1 MKKTFFL
8 VCVINAFAVA
18 VFAGDGTIR
27 RTADPIPGS
36 YLAILDSQSPAALR
50 ADAIAGSAGVQ
61 RGHIY
66 DSALNGFAFRGSEQ
80 AAAALSRNPNVI
92 AVYEDGRTYGGIS
105 QFNPSPGLDR
115 IDQVALPLNAQYTYY
130 YTGAGV
136 RLYIVD
142 TGVNNVSDL
151 SGRIV
156 ENVNFVP
163 DGRGPA
169 DCNGHGTPVAS
180 IAAGTTY
187 GVAKSAEIA
196 NVRVLSCTGG
206 GTWTDFIAGFNYI
219 RQQKINNPGRRMVAN
234 ASIWGG
240 AYAPADQAVINTVNA
255 GVAVSLIAGN
265 GNGDNASAYS
275 PGRIGAA
282 TVGAVTT
289 GATVPSTDAVT
300 SYSSQGSV
308 IDIFAPG
315 DTDAMSNTGGVIFFQ
330 GTSAAAPYVAG
341 VMANHL
347 ERFPT
352 YTHQNLED
360 HLIGHSS
367 SGVLGRTLGSPDR
380 LLFNGT
386 HRRRACCTL

>member
-1 MKKTFFL
+1 MRKPL
-8 VCVINAFAVA
+8 ILACVTSVFAVA
-18 VFAGDGTIR
+18 VHAGDGTIR
-27 RTADPIPGS
+27 RTANPIAGS
-36 YLAILDSQSPAALR
+36 YVAILDSQSPAALR
-50 ADAIAGSAGVQ
+50 AEAITDGTGVK
-61 RGHIY
+61 RSHIY
-66 DSALNGFAFRGSEQ
+66 GSALNGFAFRGSEK
-80 AAAALSRNPNVI
+80 AAAALSRNPNVL
-92 AVYEDGRTYGGIS
+92 AVYEDGRTYAATT

-115 IDQVALPLNAQYTYY
+115 IDQSTLPLNAQYTYS
-130 YTGAGV
+130 TAGFGV
-136 RLYIVD
+136 RVYIVD

-163 DGRGPA
+163 DGMGTG

-180 IAAGTTY
+180 IAAGTIY

-196 NVRVLSCTGG
+196 NVRVLPCDGEGS
-206 GTWTDFIAGFNYI
+206 WSDFIAGFNYV

-265 GNGDNASAYS
+265 GGGDNAETYS

-282 TVGAVTT
+282 TLGAITT
-289 GATVPSTDAVT
+289 GATVPSTDAVAF
-300 SYSSQGSV
+300 YSSQGSV

-315 DTDAMSNTGGVIFFQ
+315 DANAMAKTGEAIPFQ

-341 VMANHL
+341 VMARHL
-347 ERFPT
+347 EQFPAFT
-352 YTHQNLED
+352 QQNLEN
-360 HLIGHSS
+360 HILAQASP
-367 SGVLGRTLGSPDR
+367 GVLSRTLGSPDR
-380 LLFNGT
+380 LLYNGT
-386 HRRRACCTL
+386 NRRRACCSF